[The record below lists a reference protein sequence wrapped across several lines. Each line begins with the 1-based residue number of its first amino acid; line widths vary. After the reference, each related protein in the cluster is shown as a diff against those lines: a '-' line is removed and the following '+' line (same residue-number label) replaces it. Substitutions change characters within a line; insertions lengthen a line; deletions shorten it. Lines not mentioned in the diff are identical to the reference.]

1 MFRNSLLYQHN
12 GEYFNNKQY
21 LLGDSAFQNT
31 TFMVSSYRKPA
42 GGTMNLYEEKFNTAL
57 ARPRVLSE
65 HCIGIWKG
73 RFPFL
78 KGIRMKITDD
88 TNSLKHILRMIDVC
102 VILHNFLLEQNDE
115 APVDWMDVSRDDD
128 DDEEEPDGADRNIQ
142 PNQLHDQKRQELRDY
157 IADYYVY

>member
-1 MFRNSLLYQHN
+1 MH
-12 GEYFNNKQY
+12 
-21 LLGDSAFQNT
+21 
-31 TFMVSSYRKPA
+31 
-42 GGTMNLYEEKFNTAL
+42 LYEEKFNTAL